1 MSKVKQYIEQATNE
15 RIRSRGLI
23 RKVAIEAARIQRDE
37 TRRQAIE
44 VYKQM
49 CPSKNCK
56 GCASRIHKQETQSTR
71 CDGNCARIRLLIN
84 GLDRIEIG
92 VVGLSLLGIRQ
103 NRKHKEA
110 KRA

>member
-56 GCASRIHKQETQSTR
+56 GCVQAGYI
-71 CDGNCARIRLLIN
+71 
-84 GLDRIEIG
+84 
-92 VVGLSLLGIRQ
+92 
-103 NRKHKEA
+103 NRKHNRHDA
-110 KRA
+110 TGIVHGLDYLLTD

>member
-56 GCASRIHKQETQSTR
+56 GCASRIHKQETQKELHDCYQ
-71 CDGNCARIRLLIN
+71 CDKILFNYDEQI
-84 GLDRIEIG
+84 
-92 VVGLSLLGIRQ
+92 
-103 NRKHKEA
+103 K
-110 KRA
+110 

>member
-23 RKVAIEAARIQRDE
+23 RKVAIEAARIQGDE

-56 GCASRIHKQETQSTR
+56 GCASRIHKQETQSTSR
-71 CDGNCARIRLLIN
+71 RHERSCTTVINVIRFFLIMTN
-84 GLDRIEIG
+84 NE
-92 VVGLSLLGIRQ
+92 
-103 NRKHKEA
+103 
-110 KRA
+110 

>member
-23 RKVAIEAARIQRDE
+23 RKVAIEAARIQREE

-56 GCASRIHKQETQSTR
+56 GCASRIHKQETQSTSR
-71 CDGNCARIRLLIN
+71 RHERSCTTVINVIRFFLIMTN
-84 GLDRIEIG
+84 NE
-92 VVGLSLLGIRQ
+92 
-103 NRKHKEA
+103 
-110 KRA
+110 

>member
-1 MSKVKQYIEQATNE
+1 MSKVKQYIEQATHE

-23 RKVAIEAARIQRDE
+23 RNIEAARMQRDE

-84 GLDRIEIG
+84 GLDRIETLCI
-92 VVGLSLLGIRQ
+92 
-103 NRKHKEA
+103 
-110 KRA
+110 

>member
-1 MSKVKQYIEQATNE
+1 MSKVKQYIEQATHE

-23 RKVAIEAARIQRDE
+23 RKIAIEAARMQRDE

-56 GCASRIHKQETQSTR
+56 GCASRIHKQETR

-84 GLDRIEIG
+84 GLDRIETLCI
-92 VVGLSLLGIRQ
+92 
-103 NRKHKEA
+103 
-110 KRA
+110 

>member
-44 VYKQM
+44 VYNK
-49 CPSKNCK
+49 CV
-56 GCASRIHKQETQSTR
+56 
-71 CDGNCARIRLLIN
+71 RLRTAKAVQAGYI
-84 GLDRIEIG
+84 
-92 VVGLSLLGIRQ
+92 
-103 NRKHKEA
+103 NRKHNRPDA
-110 KRA
+110 TGIVHGLDYLLTD

>member
-23 RKVAIEAARIQRDE
+23 RKVDIEAARIQRDE
-37 TRRQAIE
+37 TIE

-84 GLDRIEIG
+84 GLDRIETLCI
-92 VVGLSLLGIRQ
+92 
-103 NRKHKEA
+103 
-110 KRA
+110 

>member
-56 GCASRIHKQETQSTR
+56 GCASRIHKQETQSTSR
-71 CDGNCARIRLLIN
+71 RHERSCTTVINVIRFFLIMTDN
-84 GLDRIEIG
+84 E
-92 VVGLSLLGIRQ
+92 
-103 NRKHKEA
+103 
-110 KRA
+110 